1 MRIVVVMLRPRIWA
15 ETIFMEVGEVNE
27 THRAA

>member
-1 MRIVVVMLRPRIWA
+1 MRLAEVMLRPRIWA
-15 ETIFMEVGEVNE
+15 ETIVMEVGEVNE